1 MIKFIDALY
10 GSISLEISK
19 EELTVPELQRLRS
32 IRLCNIN
39 SPYITGGDGLN
50 RFEHAIGTA
59 YLAQLIAEAYSIE
72 SIDKKAFILAALYH
86 DIVTA
91 PFGHSLEYLFEALI
105 GDKYEHSNIWQM
117 FLSGETVST
126 SMPIYFGKKYSLNT
140 IVDYKVLEKI
150 SEILCG
156 KHYLSRIL
164 VNDIDIDNIDN
175 VYRFA
180 YHIGIKFD
188 CHIPIKLAL
197 AIKYDNNRLIIN
209 EKLKFLFSNWFN
221 VREQLYIHLLE
232 NEGEFQAKALLERA
246 FIESI
251 KDEIIF
257 IDYWILTDHDIITRI
272 YSKGNKI
279 AKECIIRLMTMQ
291 FYKYFKIVMSS
302 DYDTLDK
309 YLKTKKID
317 LINEIFSNGVLVHF
331 IRDVNKTRRPIIA
344 YLHKNLKKIKIGKKT
359 DRYLVGFFL
368 ITKRN

>member
-164 VNDIDIDNIDN
+164 VNDIDIYSMGRRPNILHQKLLALKESKGITYRYDGLSSSALYVKDYRVHRDNLRESLQKSRSFL
-175 VYRFA
+175 VFPS
-180 YHIGIKFD
+180 KFD
-188 CHIPIKLAL
+188 VLNQTHGQVEFGFRFFEGAASGTVLIGDIPDSETFKEIFHWEDAVIPLP
-197 AIKYDNNRLIIN
+197 DNTDDLYRMLGTLDESKERVDRIRKNNIYQCLMYHDWAYRWRQIL
-209 EKLKFLFSNWFN
+209 ESVGLEATLGLQE
-221 VREQLYIHLLE
+221 REQRL
-232 NEGEFQAKALLERA
+232 
-246 FIESI
+246 
-251 KDEIIF
+251 KDMSAH
-257 IDYWILTDHDIITRI
+257 YVTD
-272 YSKGNKI
+272 
-279 AKECIIRLMTMQ
+279 
-291 FYKYFKIVMSS
+291 
-302 DYDTLDK
+302 
-309 YLKTKKID
+309 
-317 LINEIFSNGVLVHF
+317 
-331 IRDVNKTRRPIIA
+331 
-344 YLHKNLKKIKIGKKT
+344 
-359 DRYLVGFFL
+359 
-368 ITKRN
+368 